1 MAYMRFVGPRP
12 SQGIPS
18 LAQGT
23 LGGHYIEMLGMRDE
37 ILARTCITQ
46 LIMTMTAA
54 VILNLPLGG
63 GVACDAL
70 HFTCYYVITPIIASF
85 ILRLTVVGYRDS
97 WNQCVIAAVHSL
109 PFYRFLLSSSL
120 NLHPPLPIHDSLRL
134 GPVSLTARNL
144 P

>member
-1 MAYMRFVGPRP
+1 
-12 SQGIPS
+12 
-18 LAQGT
+18 
-23 LGGHYIEMLGMRDE
+23 MRDE

-70 HFTCYYVITPIIASF
+70 HFTCYYVITAIIASF

-109 PFYRFLLSSSL
+109 PSIAFSF
-120 NLHPPLPIHDSLRL
+120 PPLSISIPLSLSTIL
-134 GPVSLTARNL
+134 SGWGPS